1 MNNPPARVRRRTVV
15 AGMAWTAPAVVAV
28 TAAPSYAV
36 SNPPVYPQIDY
47 GASCKLSGQS
57 CTPSFGY
64 IMTLCFVNTTN
75 QAATVTV
82 TSFSMTGASVAP
94 SLVNE
99 QFDIGPAVGGSTR
112 TCKTYTV
119 TSTNSAQRYATIG
132 YVVGYADGSSSS
144 ESFTIDFDGFKPCKN
159 CAP

>member
-1 MNNPPARVRRRTVV
+1 MNTPPARVRRRTVV

-28 TAAPSYAV
+28 TAAPSYAT
-36 SNPPVYPQIDY
+36 SRPLVYPTIDY

-64 IMTLCFVNTTN
+64 IMTLCFVNTTP

-82 TSFSMTGASVAP
+82 TSFSMTGATVAP

-99 QFDIGPAVGGSTR
+99 QFSIGPAVGGSSR

-132 YVVGYADGSSSS
+132 YSVGYANGSSSS
-144 ESFTIDFDGFKPCKN
+144 ESFTIDFDGFNPCKN